1 MPLQYKLKGPT
12 FQQPNNYCADCHCK
26 TPHHCP
32 LPFPCR
38 LSPKQAAAEQAG
50 GVNLS
55 TTNAYHHCKALDLR
69 SDRPSVPPPP
79 RFFKGTP
86 LQNKLEE
93 LWALLNFLMPTLFDS
108 SDDFMS
114 WFAAPLDALRTQEQ
128 EAAGVSDA
136 EALMLSQEEYLLVT
150 ARLHQVCGWWALMGT
165 VPVLMGMHWS

>member
-1 MPLQYKLKGPT
+1 MLTAIARPLTSAPVALLFP
-12 FQQPNNYCADCHCK
+12 
-26 TPHHCP
+26 PHP
-32 LPFPCR
+32 R
-38 LSPKQAAAEQAG
+38 LQ
-50 GVNLS
+50 
-55 TTNAYHHCKALDLR
+55 
-69 SDRPSVPPPP
+69 
-79 RFFKGTP
+79 GTP

-150 ARLHQVCGWWALMGT
+150 ARLHQVCVWGGPDGDVSVLIGTVSVLMGT
-165 VPVLMGMHWS
+165 VSVPMRACWF